1 MIIDTNAYAVLAQEI
16 AGDELVKV
24 LQIRNKVPRRKA
36 LQSLEEKV
44 LSILTEKGYVSKDQ
58 SFGIPET
65 VADLLEVEEEDE
77 EVVVDGEV
85 DEGDVHIKPNGR
97 RSSPSVNANLILVL
111 AVSFIMYVLL
121 TLYFD
126 FPLLAVF

>member
-1 MIIDTNAYAVLAQEI
+1 MILFLVQEI

-24 LQIRNKVPRRKA
+24 LQITSKVPRRKA

-44 LSILTEKGYVSKDQ
+44 LSILTEKGYVSKEEN
-58 SFGIPET
+58 FGIPET

-97 RSSPSVNANLILVL
+97 RSSPLVKANSILVL
-111 AVSFIMYVLL
+111 AVLFIMYALL
-121 TLYFD
+121 KVHFD

>member
-16 AGDELVKV
+16 VGDELVKV
-24 LQIRNKVPRRKA
+24 LQIKSKVPRRKA
-36 LQSLEEKV
+36 LQSLEENV
-44 LSILTEKGYVSKDQ
+44 LSILTEKGYVSKEEN
-58 SFGIPET
+58 FGIPET

-97 RSSPSVNANLILVL
+97 RSSPLVKTNSILVL
-111 AVSFIMYVLL
+111 AILFIMYVLL
-121 TLYFD
+121 TVNSIF
-126 FPLLAVF
+126 